1 MARIV
6 KSCALDAETDAIASD
21 LPNFSYWVRVEL
33 RNLRDQQLIE
43 SGAPMELHH
52 RPDEQFGGVCNGM
65 KRPTC
70 RKCYPNGP
78 PSQTDWLSYVLNY
91 REKRIEQPEAFA
103 ELLATIPKKWTR
115 NTGPSDT
122 QSVKI
127 NAGELISSADSTE
140 RIQKA
145 AGRGLWGRLRS
156 LLPFLLLDSSVPL
169 HGRRGRR

>member
-115 NTGPSDT
+115 KVGTIDT
-122 QSVKI
+122 HAVEI
-127 NAGELISSADSTE
+127 NAPEQSNAPIE
-140 RIQKA
+140 RA
-145 AGRGLWGRLRS
+145 AGRGLWRRLRS

>member
-1 MARIV
+1 MGRIV
-6 KSCALDAETDAIASD
+6 KSVALDAETDAIASD

-33 RNLRDQQLIE
+33 RNLRDQILE
-43 SGAPMELHH
+43 DSGAPMELHH
-52 RPDEQFGGVCNGM
+52 RPDESFGGVCNGM

-78 PSQTDWLSYVLNY
+78 PAQADWLSYVLDY

-115 NTGPSDT
+115 NSGAIDPHASE
-122 QSVKI
+122 I
-127 NAGELISSADSTE
+127 NAPEQSNAPIEKVEAP
-140 RIQKA
+140 
-145 AGRGLWGRLRS
+145 GRWGRLRS
-156 LLPFLLLDSSVPL
+156 LLPFLLLDPSGPL